1 VSTIAPPV
9 RRVPL
14 IVLLVTGVAL
24 AGFAALAG
32 GQSSS
37 QNFFRNALLR
47 DGQTT
52 APVKTLLRSDGGF
65 VNPRVVFAQLT
76 GDRRSDAVVL
86 VSSGG
91 AAGDVAVYVFSVD
104 GARDGQLRPV
114 YRGQGLF
121 RASARVTRGV
131 VTVRVPQWRPGDEL
145 CCPGSVREQD
155 LRWDRRRATFLVGAT
170 RNVPR

>member
-1 VSTIAPPV
+1 M
-9 RRVPL
+9 RRVTL
-14 IVLLVTGVAL
+14 IALLTGLAL

-37 QNFFRNALLR
+37 QSFFRNALLR
-47 DGQTT
+47 DAQTT

-65 VNPRVVFAQLT
+65 VNPRVTFAELT
-76 GDRRSDAVVL
+76 GDRRQDAVVL

-91 AAGDVAVYVFSVD
+91 AAGDVAAYVFSVD

-121 RASARVTRGV
+121 RASARITRGV

-155 LRWDRRRATFLVGAT
+155 LRWDRRRSAFVVAAT
-170 RNVPR
+170 RNVAR

>member
-1 VSTIAPPV
+1 M

-14 IVLLVTGVAL
+14 IALVTGLAL
-24 AGFAALAG
+24 AAFAALAG

-37 QNFFRNALLR
+37 QSFFRNALLR

-52 APVKTLLRSDGGF
+52 APVKTLLRNDGGF
-65 VNPRVVFAQLT
+65 VNPRVTFSDLT

-104 GARDGQLRPV
+104 RARDGQLRPV
-114 YRGQGLF
+114 YRAQGLF
-121 RASARVTRGV
+121 RASARVTRGT

-155 LRWDRRRATFLVGAT
+155 LRWDRTRAALLVAAT